1 MDLGKKIKDRRILLN
16 LTQEELADRC
26 ELTKSYIS
34 QLENNKTSPS
44 LETLT
49 NMLEVLGTD
58 LSSFFAKEE
67 EKSIVFNNNDY
78 YVCDYDGYKITW
90 LVPNSQIQA
99 MEPILIN
106 LDEKQKTTED
116 MPHDGEEFGYVLD
129 GEIYVVYGT
138 IKKRV
143 KKGESFYFKTDK
155 MHYIES
161 IKKSRVLWVSCPPN
175 F

>member
-1 MDLGKKIKDRRILLN
+1 MDLGNKIKERRILLN

-49 NMLEVLGTD
+49 NILEILGTD
-58 LSSFFAKEE
+58 LSTFFHEE
-67 EKSIVFNNNDY
+67 EDKQIVFNDNDY
-78 YVCDYDGYKITW
+78 YVCDYEGYNITW

-99 MEPILIN
+99 MEPILIT
-106 LDEKQKTTED
+106 LEEKQKTTED
-116 MPHDGEEFGYVLD
+116 MPHDGEEFGYVLE
-129 GEIYVVYGT
+129 GEIFVYYGDT
-138 IKKRV
+138 KKRV
-143 KKGESFYFKTDK
+143 KKGESFYYKTDK
-155 MHYIES
+155 VHYIES
-161 IKKSRVLWVSCPPN
+161 IKKSKVIWVSCPPN

>member
-1 MDLGKKIKDRRILLN
+1 MDLGNKIKERRILLN

-49 NMLEVLGTD
+49 NILEILGTD
-58 LSSFFAKEE
+58 LSTFFHEE
-67 EKSIVFNNNDY
+67 EDKQIVFNDNDY
-78 YVCDYDGYKITW
+78 YVCDYGGYNITW

-99 MEPILIN
+99 MEPILIT
-106 LDEKQKTTED
+106 LEEKQKTTED
-116 MPHDGEEFGYVLD
+116 MPHDGEEFGYVLE
-129 GEIYVVYGT
+129 GEIFVYYGNT
-138 IKKRV
+138 KKRV
-143 KKGESFYFKTDK
+143 KKGESFYYKTDK
-155 MHYIES
+155 VHYIES
-161 IKKSRVLWVSCPPN
+161 IKKSKVIWVSCPPN

>member
-1 MDLGKKIKDRRILLN
+1 MDLGNRIKERRMLLN

-49 NMLEVLGTD
+49 NILEVLGTD
-58 LSSFFAKEE
+58 LSTFFKEE
-67 EKSIVFNNNDY
+67 KKSPVVFTKEDH
-78 YVCDYDGYKITW
+78 YVCEYNGYTITW

-99 MEPILIN
+99 MEPILIS
-106 LDEKQKTTED
+106 LDEKQKTVED
-116 MPHDGEEFGYVLD
+116 MPHDGEEFGYVVE
-129 GEIYVVYGT
+129 GEIFVIYGDM
-138 IKKRV
+138 KKRV
-143 KKGESFYFKTDK
+143 KQGESFYYKTDK

-161 IKKSRVLWVSCPPN
+161 IKKSKVIWVSCPPN

>member
-1 MDLGKKIKDRRILLN
+1 MDLGKKIKNIRMLLN

-49 NMLEVLGTD
+49 NILEVLGTD
-58 LSSFFAKEE
+58 LSSFFAKDEE
-67 EKSIVFNNNDY
+67 SPIVFNKDDC
-78 YVCDYDGYKITW
+78 YVCEYNGYTITW

-99 MEPILIN
+99 MEPILVT
-106 LDEKQKTTED
+106 LEEKQKTTED
-116 MPHDGEEFGYVLD
+116 YPHNGEEFGYVLE
-129 GEIYVVYGT
+129 GEIKVVYGNME
-138 IKKRV
+138 KRV
-143 KKGESFYFKTDK
+143 KKGESFYYKTDK

-161 IKKSRVLWVSCPPN
+161 IKKSKVIWVSCPPN

>member
-1 MDLGKKIKDRRILLN
+1 MDLGKRIKDRRILLN

-49 NMLEVLGTD
+49 NILEVLGTD

-67 EKSIVFNNNDY
+67 ERPIVFSEDDQ
-78 YVCDYDGYKITW
+78 YVCEYNGYDITW
-90 LVPNSQIQA
+90 LVPNSQIQE
-99 MEPILIN
+99 MEPIIISLE
-106 LDEKQKTTED
+106 EKQKTTED
-116 MPHDGEEFGYVLD
+116 MPHNGEEFGYVLE
-129 GEIYVVYGT
+129 GEIYVIYGS
-138 IKKRV
+138 IKKKV

-161 IKKSRVLWVSCPPN
+161 IKKSKVIWVSCPPN

>member
-49 NMLEVLGTD
+49 NILEILGTD

-67 EKSIVFNNNDY
+67 ESPIVFNNNDY
-78 YVCDYDGYKITW
+78 YVCDYEGYKITW

-99 MEPILIN
+99 MEPILIS

-116 MPHDGEEFGYVLD
+116 MPHNGEEFGYVLD

-143 KKGESFYFKTDK
+143 KKGESFYFKTDR

-161 IKKSRVLWVSCPPN
+161 IKKSRVIWVSCPPN

>member
-1 MDLGKKIKDRRILLN
+1 MDLGNKIKERRILLN

-49 NMLEVLGTD
+49 NILEILGTD
-58 LSSFFAKEE
+58 LSTFFHEE
-67 EKSIVFNNNDY
+67 EDKQIVFNDNDY
-78 YVCDYDGYKITW
+78 YVCDYGGYNITW

-99 MEPILIN
+99 MEPILIS

-116 MPHDGEEFGYVLD
+116 MPHNGEEFGYVLD

-143 KKGESFYFKTDK
+143 KKGESFYFKTDR

-161 IKKSRVLWVSCPPN
+161 IKKSRVIWVSCPPN

>member
-49 NMLEVLGTD
+49 NILEILGTN
-58 LSSFFAKEE
+58 LSTFFQEDEE
-67 EKSIVFNNNDY
+67 TPIVFNKDDH
-78 YVCDYDGYKITW
+78 YVCEYNGYTITW
-90 LVPNSQIQA
+90 LVPNSQIQE
-99 MEPILIN
+99 MDPIIIELA
-106 LDEKQKTTED
+106 EKQKTVED
-116 MPHDGEEFGYVLD
+116 MPHVGEELGYVID
-129 GEIYVVYGT
+129 GEINVIYGNL
-138 IKKRV
+138 KKRV
-143 KKGESFYFKTDK
+143 KKGESFYYKTDK
-155 MHYIES
+155 VHYIES
-161 IKKSRVLWVSCPPN
+161 VKKSKVIWVSCPPN

>member
-1 MDLGKKIKDRRILLN
+1 MDLGKRIKDRRILLN

-49 NMLEVLGTD
+49 NILEVLGTD
-58 LSSFFAKEE
+58 LSTFFQKEE
-67 EKSIVFNNNDY
+67 ESPIVFSKDDCYICEYN
-78 YVCDYDGYKITW
+78 GYNITW

-99 MEPILIN
+99 MEPIIVN
-106 LDEKQKTTED
+106 LEEKQKTTED

-138 IKKRV
+138 MRKRV

-161 IKKSRVLWVSCPPN
+161 IKKSKVIWVSCPPN

>member
-1 MDLGKKIKDRRILLN
+1 MDLGKKIKDRRILLM

-49 NMLEVLGTD
+49 NILEVLGTD

-67 EKSIVFNNNDY
+67 ESPIVFSEDDQ
-78 YVCDYDGYKITW
+78 YVCEYNGYTFTW
-90 LVPNSQIQA
+90 LVPNSQIQE
-99 MEPILIN
+99 MEPIIVT
-106 LDEKQKTTED
+106 LDEKQKTVED
-116 MPHDGEEFGYVLD
+116 MPHNGEEFGYVLE
-129 GEIYVVYGT
+129 GEIYVIYGNV
-138 IKKRV
+138 KKRV

-161 IKKSRVLWVSCPPN
+161 IKKSKVIWVSCPPN